1 MISCDCVSCSCGLSS
16 LQSVTEADETRRLY
30 PRKEKSPRGVR
41 DTSSPS
47 LCGLETCSSAGYD
60 HSSSTSPLP
69 QNVNIHFL
77 HPAQLQHESTNVQRD
92 GEGSQE
98 PRSSN
103 LFHVIFPLLSR
114 SLESSSSVSTSHHQH
129 PSLLLHSPFIS
140 FPPVPTHCCKRRCM
154 IYEALFLPVTEEK
167 ERREPATKRGERQ
180 RGRRMEGRV

>member
-1 MISCDCVSCSCGLSS
+1 M
-16 LQSVTEADETRRLY
+16 
-30 PRKEKSPRGVR
+30 R
-41 DTSSPS
+41 DTSSPN
-47 LCGLETCSSAGYD
+47 LCGLETCSSAGYYR
-60 HSSSTSPLP
+60 SSSTSPLP
-69 QNVNIHFL
+69 QNVNILFL
-77 HPAQLQHESTNVQRD
+77 HPVQLQHESTSVQRD

-103 LFHVIFPLLSR
+103 LFHVIFPLHSW
-114 SLESSSSVSTSHHQH
+114 SLKSSSSVSTSHHQH

-140 FPPVPTHCCKRRCM
+140 FPPIPTHCCERRCM